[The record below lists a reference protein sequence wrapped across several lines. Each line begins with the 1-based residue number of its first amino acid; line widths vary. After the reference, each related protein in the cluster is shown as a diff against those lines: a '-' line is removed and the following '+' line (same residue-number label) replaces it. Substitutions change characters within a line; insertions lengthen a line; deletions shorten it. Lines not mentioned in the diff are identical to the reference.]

1 MNYDMYVYRCI
12 QVYIYICIIMCDVL
26 YDVLILKNML
36 WFLWPIWS
44 IGCLRELV
52 LSTGVGSCGT
62 SWKSTIRI
70 EQERNKME
78 QRGKNRKDVLEEEQ
92 IHSEGMGYQL
102 WAHRILAA
110 CLSHFATLYQTI
122 LFLCFWD
129 KHVGEAGDAAGP
141 ESFRPF
147 FSSSLRKPATI
158 PKFQALMGCEGFV
171 NVSSMLLWSA
181 DWHVS

>member
-1 MNYDMYVYRCI
+1 MNYDMHVYRCI

-26 YDVLILKNML
+26 YDVLILKNMM

-102 WAHRILAA
+102 WAHQILAA

-147 FSSSLRKPATI
+147 FPRVYESQPLFQNSKPWWAA
-158 PKFQALMGCEGFV
+158 KG
-171 NVSSMLLWSA
+171 S
-181 DWHVS
+181 